1 MKKVLST
8 VAALGLVAGIATSA
22 SALELKV
29 KGGYLLE
36 GISVS
41 NARGIVGGLSGFD
54 LPGQGLA
61 MNDSTYNATDAWFQ
75 HKFTIDAT
83 LKVNDAISVKSRIR
97 LVDYAT
103 IWGKQDDTSVGNGSN
118 FAVKRLWMIYKS
130 GIGQWELGRRPAGAW
145 EGEFVNNSTR
155 ADRIMWKS
163 GKILGDDFSM
173 YAFYQKSREGDAYAV
188 TVADLIVNNTVNT
201 ATDDADSDYY
211 EVYGAFTG
219 YGKTSLAFGY
229 ARDRTFDQTKVDMYR
244 VKSYGKYPFTDMLG
258 LTYEFDYK
266 WGDKEYNSVKT
277 KDISSFAFMTS
288 LDANFGAATA
298 DFMYFYISGDSDSN
312 DNDLDAYSSTNGTGN
327 DFQPLYVLTGYQTSL
342 LNNDRGSTNEYGF
355 AARTAGAH
363 GLVASADFSAS
374 EKLAFHGA
382 IGWAQAADEKTGF
395 DSDYGWEIDAGASYK
410 LLDNLTYN
418 LNFGYL
424 ATGDFFKM
432 GTNAST
438 NDITLWYN
446 NISMSF

>member
-8 VAALGLVAGIATSA
+8 VAALGLAAGIATSA

-41 NARGIVGGLSGFD
+41 NARGILSGA
-54 LPGQGLA
+54 GLA
-61 MNDSTYNATDAWFQ
+61 MNDSDYEATDAWFQ

-83 LKVNDAISVKSRIR
+83 MKVNDAISVKSRIR

-103 IWGKQDDTSVGNGSN
+103 VWGSQDDTTVGNGAN

-130 GIGQWELGRRPAGAW
+130 PIGQWEIGRRPAGAW
-145 EGEFVNNSTR
+145 EGEFINNSTR

-163 GKILGDDFSM
+163 GKMLGDSFSM
-173 YAFYQKSREGDAYAV
+173 YAFYQKSKESDAYYA
-188 TVADLIVNNTVNT
+188 TWADFLTGNINA
-201 ATDDADSDYY
+201 ATDDMDSDYY

-229 ARDRTFDQTKVDMYR
+229 ARDRTLDIPNGSSTDKYR
-244 VKSYGKYPFTDMLG
+244 IKSYGKYPLTDMLG
-258 LTYEFDYK
+258 LQYEFDYI
-266 WGDKEYNSVKT
+266 WGDK
-277 KDISSFAFMTS
+277 DINNALGTSYEIDAFAFMTA
-288 LDANFGAATA
+288 LDMNFGAATA
-298 DFMYFYISGDSDSN
+298 NLMYFYISGDSDGT
-312 DNDLDAYSSTNGTGN
+312 DRDLDAYSSAKGTGN

-342 LNNDRGSTNEYGF
+342 LNNDRGAWNEYGF

-363 GLVASADFSAS
+363 GFVAAADFSAS

-382 IGWAQAADEKTGF
+382 AGWAKAADERTGF
-395 DSDYGWEIDAGASYK
+395 DTDYGFELDAGASYK

-424 ATGDFFKM
+424 WTGDFFQM
-432 GTNAST
+432 ANPNNNVS
-438 NDITLWYN
+438 DITILYN